1 MPPSEAGIIIQSGS
15 RSVST
20 IGLPAEDPA
29 VIQLLHIIIIY
40 TTLLK
45 QAKKRIKRKENSRN
59 DLSAKME
66 CPKNY
71 ILHLTNTEIV

>member
-45 QAKKRIKRKENSRN
+45 QANTRIKYIENSKKN
-59 DLSAKME
+59 LSDKME
-66 CPKNY
+66 RPEN
-71 ILHLTNTEIV
+71 

>member
-1 MPPSEAGIIIQSGS
+1 MPPFEAGIIIQSGS

-40 TTLLK
+40 TTPLK
-45 QAKKRIKRKENSRN
+45 HAKKRIKYIENSRKS
-59 DLSAKME
+59 LSDKME
-66 CPKNY
+66 HPEN
-71 ILHLTNTEIV
+71 